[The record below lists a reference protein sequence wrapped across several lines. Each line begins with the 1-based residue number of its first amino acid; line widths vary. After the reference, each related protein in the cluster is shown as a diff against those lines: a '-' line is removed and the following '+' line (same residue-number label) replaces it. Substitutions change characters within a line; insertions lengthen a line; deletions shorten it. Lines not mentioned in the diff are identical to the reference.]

1 MERNAST
8 SDGREIKELFA
19 GQTLGS
25 YLALPTDDAQD
36 NYLLQ
41 KF

>member
-1 MERNAST
+1 MKGNATT

-19 GQTLGS
+19 GQTLES

-36 NYLLQ
+36 TYLLQ